1 VADFCFPLGATLELT
16 FDGRRLQYLRIKRAV
31 QAAFNTE
38 ASYLSAKLQQL
49 QKGGQA
55 AQEAVAGAPDVDPMA
70 ALDRATGGTRVS
82 GFVAASGG
90 AKVGGQADGDAAE
103 EAPAQGNAD
112 EIAIDDD
119 DDDE

>member
-1 VADFCFPLGATLELT
+1 MREGHYAHTRYRP
-16 FDGRRLQYLRIKRAV
+16 QYLRIKRAV

-55 AQEAVAGAPDVDPMA
+55 AQEAVAGGPDVDPMA

-119 DDDE
+119 DEDDE

>member
-1 VADFCFPLGATLELT
+1 
-16 FDGRRLQYLRIKRAV
+16 
-31 QAAFNTE
+31 
-38 ASYLSAKLQQL
+38 
-49 QKGGQA
+49 
-55 AQEAVAGAPDVDPMA
+55 MA

-103 EAPAQGNAD
+103 ETPAQGNAD

-119 DDDE
+119 DDDDE